1 MEIATKI
8 APLGLALIML
18 GLGMS
23 LTVKDF
29 TRVIKFPKDFFVGFV
44 CQMLVLP
51 IIGFTLIK
59 LLNTP
64 IELALGV
71 MIIAAA
77 PGGVTSNVLTKF
89 ADGDV
94 ALSISL
100 TAIISLISIISVP
113 FIIFLS
119 IDLLNITYVAREI
132 SMIGISLKMFFVVT
146 IPVLLGMII
155 RYFAENFILKNVLLI
170 QRLSIALFVLVFV
183 SIYIEEWD
191 NIVSF
196 ITRAGLIA
204 LVLNIVMMIVGF
216 YVAKFFASG
225 VAQQRCISLECGLQ
239 NGTLAVFVSTQLFD
253 EMVYIVPTAAYALI
267 MMVTS
272 LIFVF
277 IVRKQLAKILFI
289 FLSNYLNYK
298 YRQVN
303 FDKFIKFFFCISN
316 IVFW

>member
-23 LTVKDF
+23 LTIKDF
-29 TRVIKFPKDFFVGFV
+29 IRVIKFPKDFFVGFV

-51 IIGFTLIK
+51 IIGFALIK

-77 PGGVTSNVLTKF
+77 PGGVTSNILTKF
-89 ADGDV
+89 AGGDV

-100 TAIISLISIISVP
+100 TAIISLISIMSVP

-119 IDLLNITYVAREI
+119 IDLLNINYVAREI

-155 RYFAENFILKNVLLI
+155 RYFAENIILKNVLLI
-170 QRLSIALFVLVFV
+170 QRISIALFVFIFV
-183 SIYIEEWD
+183 LIYIEEWD
-191 NIVSF
+191 KIVSF

-204 LVLNIVMMIVGF
+204 LTLNIVMMIVGF

-225 VAQQRCISLECGLQ
+225 VAQQKCISLECGLQ

-253 EMVYIVPTAAYALI
+253 EMIYIVPTAAYALI
-267 MMVTS
+267 MMITS

-277 IVRKQLAKILFI
+277 I
-289 FLSNYLNYK
+289 
-298 YRQVN
+298 
-303 FDKFIKFFFCISN
+303 IKKN
-316 IVFW
+316 N